1 MPILLAEATRS
12 ILPEIERVR
21 LLENVSATD
30 ARAVAFWAPAGFG
43 KSTAA
48 RQFARRF
55 VHCRIVDAA
64 GADSANELAWRV
76 VRAFD
81 AEVPEYDERG
91 GAWIE
96 RARRLWRAPF
106 AGAVIFENCERLAH
120 VHGGE
125 RFLRELLAVT
135 PHPRTIVCCARAPLE
150 LGLAHFA
157 LPHETYVFT
166 ENELAFDRSEVQRI
180 LNCTDEQAS
189 VVWDVTRGWP
199 LCVLMIAR
207 VARERPLEEVC
218 SRLESA
224 SFDSLY
230 DYLLEHIFEVIPED
244 SRSCS
249 IAFAAIPRCT
259 HEDVV
264 KLYGDAA
271 DDLRR
276 RALSSGLCAV
286 RDEAYE
292 LHPLVRASILRGHA
306 AKAVERLRCAAEA
319 WRDED
324 AERSALLYLEAGDAA
339 AAASV
344 LQSLIPD
351 RLLVSIP
358 PAVFALSRRIPREV
372 LLNYPHLWANAM
384 IEGYI
389 GLDQRLRE
397 ALSIWERL
405 PTSEPPRT
413 RFLVLGVLMHAL
425 MGLGRLED
433 ARMYFDGFLACA
445 PEDDAEIRLLK
456 AAWRIALRCRAG
468 EYVAAHLA
476 FDRDRTALKNQA
488 AMYAVAITDV
498 DFACARA
505 LGHWPEERMHQDV
518 ALHYAR
524 ESGEPNTL
532 VAVLIECIFGAWL
545 AGDVAQM
552 RQRTAELEAL
562 HPLGSA
568 FLRAFRTGSV
578 DDFQDEAERPKIRAY
593 AFLVAASVA
602 PRTRRPALAQQAVA
616 AADVTGDPL
625 LRALTR
631 IAASMADPLR
641 RSTWLAEAA
650 SIAEGIDAAPLG
662 EAVEAL
668 SQGKIRI
675 AFAGLAQHF
684 SDGVVEPQQYR
695 LIVGSQ
701 SLFRGHE
708 RVALTNREMELLCY
722 LGMRESA
729 TTVHELAEAMVP
741 QKDSA
746 SAGRMLRVLIARV
759 RKRCDRE
766 IVVHENGGYRLGAH
780 VSVACREILRRFAV
794 LRSDRLSENE
804 IAALRRD
811 LAEVRLWA
819 EGTAPAWEWAREL
832 DDYVRGL
839 EVKLAARLEVARVAS

>member
-1 MPILLAEATRS
+1 MPAEAIPN
-12 ILPEIERVR
+12 ILPELDRVR
-21 LLENVSATD
+21 LLENVSAKD
-30 ARAVAFWAPAGFG
+30 ARAVTFWAPAGYG

-55 VHCRIVDAA
+55 FHCRTVDAA
-64 GADSANELAWRV
+64 GVDSAGEFAWRV
-76 VRAFD
+76 VRAFEAD
-81 AEVPEYDERG
+81 VREYDG
-91 GAWIE
+91 HDGPWVE

-106 AGAVIFENCERLAH
+106 AGVVIFENCERLAQIP
-120 VHGGE
+120 GGE
-125 RFLRELLAVT
+125 TFLRELLAVT
-135 PHPRTIVCCARAPLE
+135 PHPRTIVFCSRMPLE
-150 LGLAHFA
+150 LGLARFA

-180 LNCTDEQAS
+180 LNCSDEQTG

-259 HEDVV
+259 HEDIV
-264 KLYGDAA
+264 KLYGIAA
-271 DDLRR
+271 DNLRQ
-276 RALSSGLCAV
+276 RALSSGLVAI
-286 RDEAYE
+286 RDDAYE
-292 LHPLVRASILRGHA
+292 LHPLVRASILRRHA
-306 AKAVERLRCAAEA
+306 ARAIERLRCAAEA

-339 AAASV
+339 EAAGV
-344 LQSLIPD
+344 LQSMIPD

-358 PAVFALSRRIPREV
+358 PAVHALSKRIPRAV

-405 PTSEPPRT
+405 PSCEPSRT

-433 ARMYFDGFLACA
+433 ARTYFERYLARA
-445 PEDDAEIRLLK
+445 PEDDDEIRLLK
-456 AAWRIALRCRAG
+456 AAWRIALSCKAG
-468 EYVAAHLA
+468 EYVGAHAA
-476 FDRDRTALKNQA
+476 FDRDRAALKNQA
-488 AMYAVAITDV
+488 AIYAVAITDV
-498 DFACARA
+498 DFAFARA
-505 LGHWPEERMHQDV
+505 LGRWPEERMHQDI

-524 ESGEPNTL
+524 ESGQPNTMASVL
-532 VAVLIECIFGAWL
+532 VECIFGAWL
-545 AGDVAQM
+545 AGDVARM
-552 RQRTAELEAL
+552 RQRATELEAV

-568 FLRAFRTGSV
+568 FLRACRTGTV
-578 DDFQDEAERPKIRAY
+578 DDFQGDAERPKIRAY
-593 AFLVAASVA
+593 AFLIAASVV
-602 PRTRRPALAQQAVA
+602 PRTRRPALSQHAVA
-616 AADVTGDPL
+616 AADAAGDPL

-631 IAASMADPLR
+631 VAASMADPLR
-641 RSTWLAEAA
+641 RGSWLGEAA
-650 SIAEGIDAAPLG
+650 SISRAIDAAPLG

-668 SQGKIRI
+668 SQGKIRV

-684 SDGVVEPQQYR
+684 SDGVVEPRHYR

-722 LGMRESA
+722 LGMRDSA
-729 TTVHELAEAMVP
+729 TSVHELAEAMVP

-780 VSVACREILRRFAV
+780 VSVACREILRRFAL
-794 LRSDRLSENE
+794 LRNDRLSENE